1 MSPTPG
7 FTRTLQE
14 VSLDAKVTLIDCP
27 GIIFD
32 DDAGGAA
39 AAAGGGAFGGGDAGA
54 GLLLRNC
61 VSVDSIE
68 DPEGA
73 VDAILKRCVP
83 AKLVALYGISMYDST
98 ADFLR
103 QVAAKRG
110 KLGKGGIPNREA
122 AARCVLHDW
131 NTGKIPF
138 FVLPPS
144 AEAGGA
150 SSSGGDDDMGAGSAA
165 AAPAAPHVLVTKDD
179 SDIGSSAIVH
189 GWSKAS
195 GVPRV
200 CLCPSQ
206 ISARASQR
214 GCYSAP

>member
-32 DDAGGAA
+32 DDVGGT
-39 AAAGGGAFGGGDAGA
+39 AAGGSAFGGSDAGA

-73 VDAILKRCVP
+73 VDAVLRRCVP

-103 QVAAKRG
+103 QVAGKRG
-110 KLGKGGIPNREA
+110 KLGKGE
-122 AARCVLHDW
+122 
-131 NTGKIPF
+131 GKMIG
-138 FVLPPS
+138 LG
-144 AEAGGA
+144 EGKGGR
-150 SSSGGDDDMGAGSAA
+150 GG
-165 AAPAAPHVLVTKDD
+165 
-179 SDIGSSAIVH
+179 
-189 GWSKAS
+189 
-195 GVPRV
+195 
-200 CLCPSQ
+200 
-206 ISARASQR
+206 
-214 GCYSAP
+214 